1 MRIWKHPLFWMTVNA
16 LAMLY
21 TVNIDKLIHIS
32 ELTYNSIQKVI
43 FPILVITFILFMI
56 CGILEIK
63 TMLTKEVRE

>member
-1 MRIWKHPLFWMTVNA
+1 MRMLKHPLFWMAVNA

-63 TMLTKEVRE
+63 IMLTKEVRE